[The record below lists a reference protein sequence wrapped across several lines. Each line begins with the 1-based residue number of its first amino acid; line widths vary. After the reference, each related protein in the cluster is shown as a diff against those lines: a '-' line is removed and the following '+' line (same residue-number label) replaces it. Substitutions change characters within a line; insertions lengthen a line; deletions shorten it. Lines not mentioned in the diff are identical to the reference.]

1 MAKEGRP
8 TKWNEEI
15 VPKMEAYYKMCLEDE
30 TKFPMIS
37 EMCTYLDIVQDTL
50 AEWLKDDDKPQQFS
64 DAYKKIYQLQET
76 RLMQK
81 GFELKNPT
89 FAIFLLKANHG
100 KRETQNV
107 DITSKDKELN
117 AGIFV
122 GDFKNDN

>member
-1 MAKEGRP
+1 MAKVGRP
-8 TKWNEEI
+8 TKWTDDM
-15 VPKMEAYYKMCLEDE
+15 PSRMMAYYQMCLEDE

-50 AEWLKDDDKPQQFS
+50 AEWLKDDDKPQEFS
-64 DAYKKIYQLQET
+64 DTYKKIYQLQET

-89 FAIFLLKANHG
+89 FSIFLLKANHG

-107 DITSKDKELN
+107 DITSKDEKLD

-122 GDFKNDN
+122 GDLK